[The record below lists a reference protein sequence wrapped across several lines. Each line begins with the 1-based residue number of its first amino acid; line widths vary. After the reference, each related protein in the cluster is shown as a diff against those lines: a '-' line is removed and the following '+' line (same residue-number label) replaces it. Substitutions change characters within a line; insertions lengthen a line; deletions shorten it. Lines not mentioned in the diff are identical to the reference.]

1 MRRFLAVIAVLLL
14 ALALTACTAYAE
26 DEEDDG
32 VDIEIADIEFSRD
45 GKHLTLITEIINDS
59 ESDITVTEIA
69 FPSIKVQDERGH
81 AGTVK
86 NLVFSELDIYV
97 EADDYVSR
105 KFMVDAAGINIRKF
119 SDSAEWTYDVDF
131 SYTVEDEDE

>member
-1 MRRFLAVIAVLLL
+1 ML

-26 DEEDDG
+26 
-32 VDIEIADIEFSRD
+32 
-45 GKHLTLITEIINDS
+45 
-59 ESDITVTEIA
+59 
-69 FPSIKVQDERGH
+69 
-81 AGTVK
+81 TVK